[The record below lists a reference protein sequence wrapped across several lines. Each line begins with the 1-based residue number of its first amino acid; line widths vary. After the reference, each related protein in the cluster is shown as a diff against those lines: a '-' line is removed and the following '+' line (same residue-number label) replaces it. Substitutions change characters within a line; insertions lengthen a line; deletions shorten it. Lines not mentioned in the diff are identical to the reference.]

1 MSQARSGGQILID
14 ALRGQGTDHVFC
26 VPGESYLA
34 ALDALHGQ
42 DAIRTVVCRHEGA
55 AAMMADA
62 YGKLTHRPG
71 VCFVTRGPGATN
83 AASGVHIAA
92 QDSTPLVLFVGQVA
106 RGAAGREAFQEIDY
120 RTMYGQIAKRVEQI
134 EDPARIP
141 EIVSRAFHTAVNGR
155 AGPVVIALPEDML
168 EETAAVADVASF
180 QAVEA
185 APAPDSME
193 RFERMLRDSVRPLMI
208 LGGRGW
214 TRATRDAVQGFAA
227 AWDLRVAAAFRYQD
241 RFDNALDHYVGEL
254 GLGVSPKLRATVE
267 ESDLLIVLGARLG
280 ELTTGG
286 YTLID
291 IPRPRQRFIHVTPGA
306 EELGSVYYADLA
318 INAGPNRF
326 AEALAGLGAPPPAPP
341 WAQARRQSREDYLR
355 WTEPAAGPGAVQ
367 MSEIVAALRE
377 LVPADAILSN
387 GAGNYTAWIHRYHRY
402 RELGCQLAPTSG
414 SMGYGLPAAVAAKL
428 VQPERTAIAF
438 AGDGCFLMTGQELAT
453 AVRYDLALVVVV
465 VNNGMLGTIRMH
477 QELRYP
483 GRKISTDLTNPDFC
497 ALARAYGAHAEKVER
512 TEQFAPALARSLAA
526 GGPALIELVVDPD
539 AISSTRTLGE
549 IQAEAVSGSGRRT

>member
-1 MSQARSGGQILID
+1 MGQARSGGQILID
-14 ALRGQGTDHVFC
+14 ALRRQGTDHVFC

-34 ALDALHGQ
+34 ALDALYGR
-42 DAIRTVVCRHEGA
+42 DDIRTVVCRHEGA

-92 QDSTPLVLFVGQVA
+92 QDSTPLVLFVGQIA
-106 RGAAGREAFQEIDY
+106 RGAAGREAFQEIEY

-141 EIVSRAFHTAVNGR
+141 EIVGRAFHTAVNGR

-168 EETAAVADVASF
+168 AETAEVADVEGFRTA
-180 QAVEA
+180 EA
-185 APAPDSME
+185 APAPDDMRRLE
-193 RFERMLRDSVRPLMI
+193 QMLRDSARPLMI
-208 LGGRGW
+208 VGGRGW
-214 TRATRDAVQGFAA
+214 TPPTRDAVQTFAA

-241 RFDNALDHYVGEL
+241 RFDNNLDHYVGEL
-254 GLGVSPKLRATVE
+254 GLGANPKLWAAVREA
-267 ESDLLIVLGARLG
+267 DLLIVLGARLG
-280 ELTTGG
+280 ELTTGN

-291 IPRPRQRFIHVTPGA
+291 IPRPRQRFVHITPGA

-318 INAGPNRF
+318 IHAGPNRF
-326 AEALAGLGAPPPAPP
+326 AEALAGLGAPPPDPA
-341 WAQARRQSREDYLR
+341 WAALRRRLREDYLA
-355 WTEPAAGPGAVQ
+355 WTDPTPAPGTVNLG
-367 MSEIVAALRE
+367 EIVASWRE
-377 LVPADAILSN
+377 LLPADVMISN
-387 GAGNYTAWIHRYHRY
+387 GAGNYTAWIHRFHRY
-402 RELGCQLAPTSG
+402 RELGGQLAPTSG
-414 SMGYGLPAAVAAKL
+414 SMGYGLPAAIAAKL
-428 VQPERTAIAF
+428 VHPERPALAL

-453 AVRYDLALVVVV
+453 AVRHDVAVVVVV

-483 GRKISTDLTNPDFC
+483 GRVIGTDLTNPDFC
-497 ALARAYGAHAEKVER
+497 ALARAYGAHAERVER
-512 TEQFAPALARSLAA
+512 TAQFAPALARALDA

-539 AISSTRTLGE
+539 AISSTRTLSE
-549 IQAEAVSGSGRRT
+549 IQAEAGRD

>member
-1 MSQARSGGQILID
+1 MGEARSGGRILID
-14 ALRGQGTDHVFC
+14 ALQAHGTDHVFC
-26 VPGESYLA
+26 VPGESFLA
-34 ALDALHGQ
+34 ALDALHGHET
-42 DAIRTVVCRHEGA
+42 IRTVVCRHEGA

-106 RGAAGREAFQEIDY
+106 RGAAGREAFQEIEY

-155 AGPVVIALPEDML
+155 AGPVVTALPEDML
-168 EETAAVADVASF
+168 AETAEVADLERF
-180 QAVEA
+180 QVVEA
-185 APAPDSME
+185 APAPDDMRRLE
-193 RFERMLRDSVRPLMI
+193 QMLRDSARPLMI
-208 LGGRGW
+208 VGGRGW
-214 TRATRDAVQGFAA
+214 TPPSRDAVQAFAS

-241 RFDNALDHYVGEL
+241 RFDNEHDHYVGEL
-254 GLGVSPKLRATVE
+254 GLGVNPTLRAAVE
-267 ESDLLIVLGARLG
+267 ESDLLVVLGARLG
-280 ELTTGG
+280 ELTTGN

-291 IPRPRQRFIHVTPGA
+291 IPRPRQRFVHVTPGA

-318 INAGPNRF
+318 IHAGPNRF
-326 AEALAGLGAPPPAPP
+326 AEALAGLGAPPPDPA
-341 WAQARRQSREDYLR
+341 WAALRRQAREDYLA
-355 WTEPAAGPGAVQ
+355 WTEPTLVPGAVNLG
-367 MSEIVAALRE
+367 EIVASLRE
-377 LVPADAILSN
+377 LLPADVMISN
-387 GAGNYTAWIHRYHRY
+387 GAGNYTAWIHRFHRY

-414 SMGYGLPAAVAAKL
+414 SMGYGLPAAIAAKL
-428 VQPERTAIAF
+428 VHPERPALAL

-453 AVRYDLALVVVV
+453 AVRHDVAVVVVV

-483 GRKISTDLTNPDFC
+483 GRVIGTDLTNPDFC
-497 ALARAYGAHAEKVER
+497 ALARAYGAHAERVER
-512 TEQFAPALARSLAA
+512 TAQFAPALARALNA
-526 GGPALIELVVDPD
+526 GGPALIELVVDPE
-539 AISSTRTLGE
+539 AISSTRTLSE
-549 IQAEAVSGSGRRT
+549 IQAEAGRD

>member
-1 MSQARSGGQILID
+1 MGQTRNGGQILID
-14 ALRGQGTDHVFC
+14 ALLAQGTDHVFC
-26 VPGESYLA
+26 VPGESFLA
-34 ALDALHGQ
+34 ALDALHDH

-120 RTMYGQIAKRVEQI
+120 RSMYGGIAKRVEQI

-168 EETAAVADVASF
+168 AETAVTVDVEGFRIA
-180 QAVEA
+180 EA
-185 APAPDSME
+185 APAPDAMRRLE
-193 RFERMLRDSVRPLMI
+193 TMLRDSVRPLMI
-208 LGGRGW
+208 VGGRGW
-214 TRATRDAVQGFAA
+214 TGSSRDAVQAFAA

-241 RFDNALDHYVGEL
+241 RFDNDLDHYVGEL
-254 GLGVSPKLRATVE
+254 GLGVNPRLRAAVE

-280 ELTTGG
+280 ELTTGS
-286 YTLID
+286 YTLVD
-291 IPRPRQRFIHVTPGA
+291 IPRPRQRFVHITPGA

-326 AEALAGLGAPPPAPP
+326 AEALADLGAPPRDPA
-341 WAQARRQSREDYLR
+341 WARLRRQAREDYLG
-355 WTEPAAGPGAVQ
+355 WIEPTPVPGAVNLG
-367 MSEIVAALRE
+367 EIVASLRE
-377 LVPADAILSN
+377 VLPAQAIVSN
-387 GAGNYTAWIHRYHRY
+387 GAGNYTAWIHRFHRY
-402 RELGCQLAPTSG
+402 RELGGQLAPTAG

-428 VQPERTAIAF
+428 VQPERPAVAF
-438 AGDGCFLMTGQELAT
+438 AGDGCFLMTAQELAT
-453 AVRYDLALVVVV
+453 AVRHDLALVVVV

-483 GRKISTDLTNPDFC
+483 GRGDRHRPHESRFLRFGAGLRRARREGRAHRSIRAGTRP
-497 ALARAYGAHAEKVER
+497 LARGRR
-512 TEQFAPALARSLAA
+512 TRADRT
-526 GGPALIELVVDPD
+526 GGRRRGDLLDPD
-539 AISSTRTLGE
+539 A
-549 IQAEAVSGSGRRT
+549 Q

>member
-1 MSQARSGGQILID
+1 MGEARSGGRILID
-14 ALRGQGTDHVFC
+14 ALQAHGTDHVFC

-34 ALDALHGQ
+34 ALDALHGR

-168 EETAAVADVASF
+168 AETAEVADVEGFRTA
-180 QAVEA
+180 EA
-185 APAPDSME
+185 APAPDAME
-193 RFERMLRDSVRPLMI
+193 QFERMLRDAARPLMI
-208 LGGRGW
+208 VGGRGW
-214 TRATRDAVQGFAA
+214 TPPTRDAVQAFAA
-227 AWDLRVAAAFRYQD
+227 AWDLPVAAAFRYQD
-241 RFDNALDHYVGEL
+241 RFDNGLDHYVGEL
-254 GLGVSPKLRATVE
+254 GLGANPKLWAAVREA
-267 ESDLLIVLGARLG
+267 DLLIVLGARLG

-291 IPRPRQRFIHVTPGA
+291 IPRPRQRFVHITPGA
-306 EELGSVYYADLA
+306 EELGSVYHADLA

-326 AEALAGLGAPPPAPP
+326 AEALAGLAAPSRDPA
-341 WAQARRQSREDYLR
+341 WAALRRQAREGYLA
-355 WTEPAAGPGAVQ
+355 WTQPTPAPGAVNLG
-367 MSEIVAALRE
+367 EIVASLRE
-377 LVPADAILSN
+377 LLPAEAIISN
-387 GAGNYTAWIHRYHRY
+387 GAGNYTAWIHRFHRY
-402 RELGCQLAPTSG
+402 RELGGQLAPTAG

-428 VQPERTAIAF
+428 VAPERPAVAF
-438 AGDGCFLMTGQELAT
+438 AGDGCFLMTAQELAT
-453 AVRYDLALVVVV
+453 AARHDLALVVVV

-483 GRKISTDLTNPDFC
+483 GRVIGTDLTNPDFC
-497 ALARAYGAHAEKVER
+497 ALARAFGAHAEKVER
-512 TEQFAPALARSLAA
+512 TQDFAPALARALEA
-526 GGPALIELVVDPD
+526 GGPALIELVVDAE
-539 AISSTRTLGE
+539 AISSTRTLSK
-549 IQAEAVSGSGRRT
+549 IQAEVRPK

>member
-1 MSQARSGGQILID
+1 MGQTRNGGQILID
-14 ALRGQGTDHVFC
+14 ALLAQGTDHVFC
-26 VPGESYLA
+26 VPGESFLA
-34 ALDALHGQ
+34 ALDALHDH

-120 RTMYGQIAKRVEQI
+120 RSMYGGIAKRVEQI

-168 EETAAVADVASF
+168 AETAVAVDVEGFRIA
-180 QAVEA
+180 EA
-185 APAPDSME
+185 APAPDAMRRLE
-193 RFERMLRDSVRPLMI
+193 TMLRDSVRPLMI
-208 LGGRGW
+208 VGGRGW
-214 TRATRDAVQGFAA
+214 TGSSRDAVQAFAA

-241 RFDNALDHYVGEL
+241 RFDNDLDHYVGEL
-254 GLGVSPKLRATVE
+254 GLGVNPRLRAAVE

-280 ELTTGG
+280 ELTTGS
-286 YTLID
+286 YTLVD
-291 IPRPRQRFIHVTPGA
+291 IPRPRQRFVHITPGA

-326 AEALAGLGAPPPAPP
+326 AEALADLGAPPRDPA
-341 WAQARRQSREDYLR
+341 WARLRRQAREDYLG
-355 WTEPAAGPGAVQ
+355 WIEPTPVPGAVNLG
-367 MSEIVAALRE
+367 EIVASLRE
-377 LVPADAILSN
+377 VLPAQAIVSN
-387 GAGNYTAWIHRYHRY
+387 GAGNYTAWIHRFHRY
-402 RELGCQLAPTSG
+402 RELGGQLAPTAG

-428 VQPERTAIAF
+428 VQPERPAVAF
-438 AGDGCFLMTGQELAT
+438 AGDGCFLMTAQELAT
-453 AVRYDLALVVVV
+453 AVRHDLALVVVV

-483 GRKISTDLTNPDFC
+483 GRVIGTDLTNPDFC
-497 ALARAYGAHAEKVER
+497 ALARAFGAHAEKVER
-512 TEQFAPALARSLAA
+512 TEAFAPALGRSLEA
-526 GGPALIELVVDPD
+526 GGPALIELVVDAE
-539 AISSTRTLGE
+539 AISSTRTLSE
-549 IQAEAVSGSGRRT
+549 IQAQARRD

>member
-1 MSQARSGGQILID
+1 MGKMRSGGQILID
-14 ALRGQGTDHVFC
+14 GLRGHGVDHVFC

-83 AASGVHIAA
+83 AAAGVHIAA

-106 RGAAGREAFQEIDY
+106 RGAIGREAFQEIDY
-120 RTMYGQIAKRVEQI
+120 RTMYGGIAKRVEQI

-168 EETAAVADVASF
+168 AETADVADVASF

-185 APAPDSME
+185 APAPDAM
-193 RFERMLRDSVRPLMI
+193 RRLERMLRDSARPLMI
-208 LGGRGW
+208 VGGRGW
-214 TRATRDAVQGFAA
+214 TPPSRDAVQAFAA

-241 RFDNALDHYVGEL
+241 RFDNDLDHYVGEL
-254 GLGVSPKLRATVE
+254 GLGVNPGLRAAVE
-267 ESDLLIVLGARLG
+267 KSDLLVVLGARLG
-280 ELTTGG
+280 ELTTGS
-286 YTLID
+286 YTLVD
-291 IPRPRQRFIHVTPGA
+291 IPRPRQRFVHVTPGA
-306 EELGSVYYADLA
+306 EELGSVYHADLA

-326 AEALAGLGAPPPAPP
+326 AEALAGLGAPPRDPA
-341 WAQARRQSREDYLR
+341 WAALRRQAREDYLA
-355 WTEPAAGPGAVQ
+355 WTKPTPVPGAVHLG
-367 MSEIVAALRE
+367 EIVASLRE
-377 LVPADAILSN
+377 LLPAQTILSN
-387 GAGNYTAWIHRYHRY
+387 GAGNYTAWIHRFHRY
-402 RELGCQLAPTSG
+402 RELGGQLAPTAG
-414 SMGYGLPAAVAAKL
+414 SMGYGLPAAVVAKL
-428 VQPERTAIAF
+428 VQPERPAVAF

-453 AVRYDLALVVVV
+453 VVRHDLALVVVV

-483 GRKISTDLTNPDFC
+483 GRVIGTNLTNPDFC
-497 ALARAYGAHAEKVER
+497 ALARAFGAHAEKVER
-512 TEQFAPALARSLAA
+512 TEDFAPALARSLAA
-526 GGPALIELVVDPD
+526 GGPALIELVVDAE
-539 AISSTRTLGE
+539 AISSTRTLSE
-549 IQAEAVSGSGRRT
+549 IQAQARPQ